1 MLSRILVIL
10 LFFFI
15 SISFLA
21 CEDEPSDIGIELL
34 ASDLI
39 SVRTFDSQTDTLDQN
54 SSYHKNVIQLGAS
67 IKVLIGKHEDIEASS
82 LLKFIFG
89 LADTLKDDII
99 AGDLDVNEAWIE
111 ITTRYVY
118 VDSNEVMD
126 FTVHKV
132 NSFWDPSAFTVENL
146 PTLSYETNDIS
157 LNKEIT
163 DTNYV
168 FNIDPDVVLSWM
180 KNAADT
186 SLGKNYGIYL
196 KPVDNSGKVIGF
208 QALTGTSSQAAKLT
222 LVIEK
227 TGSYVDTINGF
238 IFADVSIVDGDLP
251 VLPSEDIAVQSSI
264 SVNSI
269 IAFDLSVVP
278 DGVTI
283 NSAELIIQ
291 RDSINTLTGS
301 SFANHLLA
309 YFVEDSTAK
318 EVNEQGAFILSF
330 SGNSY
335 SGDITSY
342 VRIWINEGR
351 NQGVMLRS
359 GNDIEGLELYALK
372 GSAAANYAERPRL
385 KIVYTV
391 KENL

>member
-1 MLSRILVIL
+1 MLSRISVIL
-10 LFFFI
+10 LILII
-15 SISFLA
+15 SVSFLA
-21 CEDEPSDIGIELL
+21 CEDEPSAIGIELL

-39 SVRTFDSQTDTLDQN
+39 SVRTFDSQIDTLDQN
-54 SSYHKNVIQLGAS
+54 SGYHKKVIQLGTS
-67 IKVLIGKHEDIEASS
+67 SKILIGKHDNIEAST

-99 AGDLDVNEAWIE
+99 AGDLVVNEAWIE
-111 ITTRYVY
+111 LTTRYVY

-132 NSFWDPSAFTVENL
+132 NSFWDHSAFTIDSL
-146 PTLSYETNDIS
+146 PKLSYEMNDIS
-157 LNKEIT
+157 SNKEIT

-168 FNIDPDVVLSWM
+168 FNIDPDVILSWM

-186 SLGKNYGIYL
+186 SLEKNYGIYL
-196 KPVDNSGKVIGF
+196 RPVNNSGKVVGF
-208 QALTGTSSQAAKLT
+208 QALTATSSEAAKLT

-238 IFADVSIVDGDLP
+238 IFADVSVVDGDLP

-269 IAFDLSVVP
+269 ITFDLSSLP
-278 DGVTI
+278 DGAVI
-283 NSAELIIQ
+283 NSAELIIKK
-291 RDSINTLTGS
+291 DSINTRTGT
-301 SFANHLLA
+301 SFANELLA

-318 EVNEQGAFILSF
+318 EVNEGGAFKLSF
-330 SGNSY
+330 IDNGY

-342 VRIWINEGR
+342 VRIWINEKR
-351 NQGVMLRS
+351 NQGVILRS
-359 GNDIEGLELYALK
+359 GNDIEGLELFALK
-372 GSAAANYAERPRL
+372 GSNAVNFAERPRI
-385 KIVYTV
+385 KIVYTAR
-391 KENL
+391 EN

>member
-1 MLSRILVIL
+1 MLSRISVIL
-10 LFFFI
+10 LIFI
-15 SISFLA
+15 ISVSFLA
-21 CEDEPSDIGIELL
+21 CEDEPSALGIELL

-39 SVRTFDSQTDTLDQN
+39 SVRTFDSQIDTLDQK
-54 SSYHKNVIQLGAS
+54 SGYHKKVIQLGTS
-67 IKVLIGKHEDIEASS
+67 SKILIGKHENIEAST

-99 AGDLDVNEAWIE
+99 AGDLVVNEAWIE

-132 NSFWDPSAFTVENL
+132 NNSWDPFEFTIDNL
-146 PTLSYETNDIS
+146 PALSYEMNDIS
-157 LNKEIT
+157 SNKEIT
-163 DTNYV
+163 DSNYI
-168 FNIDPDVVLSWM
+168 FNIDPDVILSWM

-186 SLGKNYGIYL
+186 SLEKNYGIYL
-196 KPVDNSGKVIGF
+196 KPVNNSGKVVGF
-208 QALTGTSSQAAKLT
+208 QAFTATSSEAAKLT

-238 IFADVSIVDGDLP
+238 IFADVSVVDGVLP
-251 VLPSEDIAVQSSI
+251 TLPSEDIAVQSSI

-278 DGVTI
+278 DGVVI
-283 NSAELIIQ
+283 NSAELIIK
-291 RDSINTLTGS
+291 RDSINTRTGT
-301 SFANHLLA
+301 SFENNLLA

-318 EVNEQGAFILSF
+318 EVNEGGAFKISF
-330 SGNSY
+330 INNGY

-342 VRIWINEGR
+342 VRIWINEKR
-351 NQGVMLRS
+351 NQGVILRS
-359 GNDIEGLELYALK
+359 GNDIEGLELFALK
-372 GSAAANYAERPRL
+372 GSNAVNFAERPRI
-385 KIVYTV
+385 KIVYTAR
-391 KENL
+391 EN

>member
-1 MLSRILVIL
+1 MLSRISLLLLIL
-10 LFFFI
+10 II
-15 SISFLA
+15 SVSFLA
-21 CEDEPSDIGIELL
+21 CEDEPSAIGIELL

-39 SVRTFDSQTDTLDQN
+39 SVRTFDSQIDTLDQN
-54 SSYHKNVIQLGAS
+54 SGYHKKVIQLGIS
-67 IKVLIGKHEDIEASS
+67 SKILIGKHDNIEAST

-99 AGDLDVNEAWIE
+99 AGDLVVNEAWIE
-111 ITTRYVY
+111 LTTRYVY

-132 NSFWDPSAFTVENL
+132 NSFWDHSAFTIDSL
-146 PTLSYETNDIS
+146 PKLSYEMNDIS
-157 LNKEIT
+157 SSKEIT

-168 FNIDPDVVLSWM
+168 FNIDPDVILSWM

-186 SLGKNYGIYL
+186 SLEKNYGIYL
-196 KPVDNSGKVIGF
+196 RPVNNSGKVVGF
-208 QALTGTSSQAAKLT
+208 QALTATSSEAAKLT

-238 IFADVSIVDGDLP
+238 IFADVSVVDGDLP

-269 IAFDLSVVP
+269 ITFDLSSLP
-278 DGVTI
+278 DGAVI
-283 NSAELIIQ
+283 NSAELTIKK
-291 RDSINTLTGS
+291 DSINTRTGT
-301 SFANHLLA
+301 SFANELLA

-318 EVNEQGAFILSF
+318 EVNEGGAFKLSF
-330 SGNSY
+330 IDNGY

-342 VRIWINEGR
+342 VRIWINEKR
-351 NQGVMLRS
+351 NQGVILRS
-359 GNDIEGLELYALK
+359 GNDIEGLELFALK
-372 GSAAANYAERPRL
+372 GSNAVNFAERPRI
-385 KIVYTV
+385 KIVYTAR
-391 KENL
+391 EN

>member
-1 MLSRILVIL
+1 VLSRILIL
-10 LFFFI
+10 LLIFI
-15 SISFLA
+15 ISLSFLA
-21 CEDEPSDIGIELL
+21 CEDEPSAIGIELL

-67 IKVLIGKHEDIEASS
+67 SKILIGKHEDIEASS

-99 AGDLDVNEAWIE
+99 AGDLNINEAWIE

-126 FTVHKV
+126 FTVHEV
-132 NSFWDPSAFTVENL
+132 NNFWDSFAFTIDSL
-146 PTLSYETNDIS
+146 PKLSYEMNDIS
-157 LNKEIT
+157 SNKEIT

-168 FNIDPDVVLSWM
+168 FNIDSDVVLSWM
-180 KNAADT
+180 RNAADT
-186 SLGKNYGIYL
+186 SLEKNYGIYL
-196 KPVDNSGKVIGF
+196 KPVDNSGKVVGF
-208 QALTGTSSQAAKLT
+208 QAFTPTSSQAAQLT
-222 LVIEK
+222 LVIKK

-238 IFADVSIVDGDLP
+238 IYADVSVIDGDLP
-251 VLPSEDIAVQSSI
+251 VLPPEDIAVQSSI

-269 IAFDLSVVP
+269 IVFDLSAVPEGVV
-278 DGVTI
+278 I

-301 SFANHLLA
+301 SYTNNLLA

-318 EVNEQGAFILSF
+318 EVDEGGAFKLSF
-330 SGNSY
+330 KDNGY
-335 SGDITSY
+335 FGDITSY

-359 GNDIEGLELYALK
+359 GNDIEGLELFALK
-372 GSAAANYAERPRL
+372 GSPAANYAERPRL
-385 KIVYTV
+385 KIV
-391 KENL
+391 

>member
-1 MLSRILVIL
+1 VLSHISVIL
-10 LFFFI
+10 LIFII

-21 CEDEPSDIGIELL
+21 CEDEPSAIGVELL

-39 SVRTFDSQTDTLDQN
+39 SVRTFDSQIDTLDQN
-54 SSYHKNVIQLGAS
+54 SSYHKNVIQLGSS
-67 IKVLIGKHEDIEASS
+67 IKVLIGKHEGIEASS
-82 LLKFIFG
+82 LIKFIFG

-111 ITTRYVY
+111 LTTRYVY

-126 FTVHKV
+126 FTVHEV
-132 NSFWDPSAFTVENL
+132 NNFWDPFTFTIDSL
-146 PTLSYETNDIS
+146 PKLSYEMNNIS
-157 LNKEIT
+157 SNIVIS
-163 DTNYV
+163 DSNYV

-186 SLGKNYGIYL
+186 SLDKNYGVYL
-196 KPVDNSGKVIGF
+196 KPVDNSGKVVGF
-208 QALTGTSSQAAKLT
+208 QALTAISSQAAKLT

-227 TGSYVDTINGF
+227 TGSYIDTINGF

-251 VLPSEDIAVQSSI
+251 LLPPEDIAVQSSV

-269 IAFDLSVVP
+269 IAFDLSAVPNGVV
-278 DGVTI
+278 I

-301 SFANHLLA
+301 SFKNNLLA
-309 YFVEDSTAK
+309 YFVEDSTTK
-318 EVNEQGAFILSF
+318 EIDEEGAFLLSF
-330 SGNSY
+330 AGNNY
-335 SGDITSY
+335 SGDISGY
-342 VRIWINEGR
+342 VRRWINEKK

-359 GNDIEGLELYALK
+359 GDATEGLELFALK
-372 GSAAANYAERPRL
+372 GSTSADFAERPRL
-385 KIVYTV
+385 RIVYTV

>member
-1 MLSRILVIL
+1 MLSRISIIL
-10 LFFFI
+10 LIFTI

-21 CEDEPSDIGIELL
+21 CEDEPSAIGIELL

-54 SSYHKNVIQLGAS
+54 SSYHKNVIHLGAS
-67 IKVLIGKHEDIEASS
+67 IKILIGKHEDNEASS

-111 ITTRYVY
+111 ITTMYVY

-126 FTVHKV
+126 FTVHEV
-132 NSFWDPSAFTVENL
+132 NSFWDPFEFTIDSL
-146 PTLSYETNDIS
+146 PNLSYEMNDIS

-186 SLGKNYGIYL
+186 SLEKNYGIYL
-196 KPVDNSGKVIGF
+196 KPVDNSGKVVGF
-208 QALTGTSSQAAKLT
+208 QALTSTSSQAAKLT

-238 IFADVSIVDGDLP
+238 IFADVSVVDGGLP
-251 VLPSEDIAVQSSI
+251 VLPPEDIAVQSSI

-269 IAFDLSVVP
+269 IAFDLSAVPEGVV
-278 DGVTI
+278 I
-283 NSAELIIQ
+283 NSAELIVQ

-301 SFANHLLA
+301 SFTNNLLA
-309 YFVEDSTAK
+309 YFVKDSSAK
-318 EVNEQGAFILSF
+318 EVEEEGAFKLSF
-330 SGNSY
+330 KDNGY

-342 VRIWINEGR
+342 VRRWINEKN

-359 GNDIEGLELYALK
+359 GNEIEGLELFALL
-372 GSAAANYAERPRL
+372 GSTAVNFAERPRL